1 MPLDLDGLDGVLQ
14 AGRDGGDLLALP
26 TMVADKPP
34 LPPPPPD
41 EPRLTQQPLEHPEPP
56 IRGPR
61 SRGRRVAFLLGAIG
75 LVVVAMVAVAVLLP
89 SQRQDE
95 PSTLAARSPTSAPAS
110 VPLLAPP
117 VASAKPSAETGP
129 VHPGPQPQPSGG
141 AVPAPAPAPAAPPA
155 ASEPATEVASPTDV
169 NKPAQLAELRLPFRF
184 SFNGVRALPLSVAE
198 AAQLDI
204 VVHELAQRC
213 GGDSPTIELT
223 GHTDDLGSA
232 RANKI
237 VGLGRA
243 THARAVLARRPDAP
257 PMTIATAGSS
267 RPIASNQTR
276 DGQNANRRVTAACAP
291 LVPTTKE
298 SRP

>member
-14 AGRDGGDLLALP
+14 AGRDGGDLLPLP
-26 TMVADKPP
+26 TMVADEPP
-34 LPPPPPD
+34 PPSPPPD
-41 EPRLTQQPLEHPEPP
+41 EPRLTQQPLEHPEAPV
-56 IRGPR
+56 RGPR

-75 LVVVAMVAVAVLLP
+75 LVVVAMVAVAVLVP
-89 SQRQDE
+89 PQRQDE
-95 PSTLAARSPTSAPAS
+95 PLTLAVRSPVSAPAS

-117 VASAKPSAETGP
+117 VASAKPSAEADP
-129 VHPGPQPQPSGG
+129 VSLGPQPSPG
-141 AVPAPAPAPAAPPA
+141 AVPAPAPAA
-155 ASEPATEVASPTDV
+155 VASPEPAREVVPPSPAHQTDQ
-169 NKPAQLAELRLPFRF
+169 PGEIRLPFRF
-184 SFNGVRALPLSVAE
+184 SFNGVRALPLSAAE
-198 AAQLDI
+198 TAELDD
-204 VVHELAQRC
+204 VVHELVQRC
-213 GGDSPTIELT
+213 GGDSPTIEVT

-267 RPIASNQTR
+267 RPIASKQTR

-291 LVPTTKE
+291 LVPPTKE